1 MLPVLVAPKP
11 GFCIK
16 SFTLS
21 SGILPPP
28 SSNPHP
34 KQSLL
39 EPVPLPTHV
48 PPNRKVFVNIAWDPN
63 VPPPPEGSEEA
74 IHNAMQGQ
82 DMDEDNPEGWYVPV
96 IVSNAREDK
105 DKGTSFHFLFL
116 ISVA

>member
-28 SSNPHP
+28 SSNTHP
-34 KQSLL
+34 KQTLL
-39 EPVPLPTHV
+39 EHVPLPTHV
-48 PPNRKVFVNIAWDPN
+48 PPNRKVFVNIAWDPS

-105 DKGTSFHFLFL
+105 DKGYISLHFLFL
-116 ISVA
+116 LH